1 MHQILKIYLR
11 LDAIFFFISEANTCI
26 DYSVY
31 EIIFIALYEKN
42 E

>member
-11 LDAIFFFISEANTCI
+11 LDAIFFFISEAHTCI